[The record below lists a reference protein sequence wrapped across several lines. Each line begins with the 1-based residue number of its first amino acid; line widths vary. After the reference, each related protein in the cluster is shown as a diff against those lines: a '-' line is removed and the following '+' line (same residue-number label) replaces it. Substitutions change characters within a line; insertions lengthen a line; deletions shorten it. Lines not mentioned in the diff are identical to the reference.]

1 MSTAIAFF
9 LIAAVTIAPLL
20 LSRLFKIQTL
30 SSPPIRPAVKQGET
44 VIRIAHPTTGSAK
57 IELAKAGIAKQRDE
71 QDELRAR
78 VIALIQKYPER
89 GAGVLRDWMNNG

>member
-9 LIAAVTIAPLL
+9 LIAAFTIAPLL
-20 LSRLFKIQTL
+20 LTRLLRIR
-30 SSPPIRPAVKQGET
+30 SISPPPMLPAVKRGET
-44 VIRIAHPTTGSAK
+44 VIRIAHPTTGSER

-78 VIALIQKYPER
+78 VIALIRKYPER